1 MSFLVAASGTLIW
14 LASQENELAVRTQK
28 AEVRN
33 WPAFTPALD
42 RTLRRIYTK
51 RTQKV
56 QF

>member
-28 AEVRN
+28 AEV
-33 WPAFTPALD
+33 PPALD

-56 QF
+56 Q